1 MTRPLRIAI
10 VGAGLGGLVAA
21 ISARR
26 AGFEARVYEQA
37 PAFGE
42 IGAGIQIGPN
52 AVKVL
57 RALGLEEGLA
67 RFGAKPEHHVGRN
80 WRSGRVLFKSATRQ
94 ACLERFD
101 APFYQVQRSDL
112 HAHLRSALP
121 EGVIELGRRCVRV
134 ESGADAAA
142 LSFADGAQVEADVVV
157 GADGIHSMVKA
168 SLLGPGAPRFTGVI
182 CWRGQVDAARLPAG
196 LIPPDSLNWMGPGG
210 CVVHYYVR
218 PGKLVNWIAHRKT
231 NLWAE
236 ESWSVEGDK
245 AELLAAFPGWHESLQ
260 TLFRATERCY
270 KWAILDRDPLERWS
284 VGRVTLLGD
293 AAHPMLPFLA
303 QGGAMA
309 MEDGFVLAECLRR
322 RAADMPSALREYESL
337 RRDRATRVQ
346 LGSRARSDM
355 CQVVSPLTTLRR
367 DLGFLFNQLFNPGAA
382 IQKADWIYSYDVA
395 RLAVQ
400 SPRGFAS

>member
-1 MTRPLRIAI
+1 VSRPLRMAI
-10 VGAGLGGLVAA
+10 IGAGLGGMVAA

-26 AGFEARVYEQA
+26 MGFDVNVYEQA

-42 IGAGIQIGPN
+42 IGAGIQVGPN

-80 WRSGRVLFKSATRQ
+80 WRSGRILFRSATRR
-94 ACLERFD
+94 ACMERFG

-121 EGVIELGRRCVRV
+121 ESSMHVSKRCVHV
-134 ESGADAAA
+134 ESGAGAAV
-142 LSFADGAQVEADVVV
+142 LKFADGTQVEADVVV
-157 GADGIHSMVKA
+157 GADGIHSTVK
-168 SLLGPGAPRFTGVI
+168 SVLHGPGAPRFTGVI
-182 CWRGQVDAARLPAG
+182 CWRGQVDAAELPAD

-218 PGKLVNWIAHRKT
+218 PGRLVNWIAHRT
-231 NLWAE
+231 TDIWAE

-245 AELLAAFPGWHESLQ
+245 QELLGAFPGWHESLQ
-260 TLFRATERCY
+260 TLFRATPRCY
-270 KWAILDRDPLERWS
+270 KWAIFDRDPLERWS
-284 VGRVTLLGD
+284 MGRVTLLGD

-309 MEDGFVLAECLRR
+309 MEDGFVLAACLRR
-322 RAADMPSALREYESL
+322 HGDDVPAALRDYESL
-337 RRDRATRVQ
+337 RKDRATRVQ
-346 LGSRARSDM
+346 MGSRARADM
-355 CQVVSPLTTLRR
+355 CQVASPLTTLRR
-367 DLGFLFNQLFNPGAA
+367 DVGFLFNQLFKPGAA

-395 RLAVQ
+395 RLAN
-400 SPRGFAS
+400 S

>member
-1 MTRPLRIAI
+1 MSRPLRMAI

-26 AGFEARVYEQA
+26 MGFEARIYEQA
-37 PAFGE
+37 AAFGE
-42 IGAGIQIGPN
+42 IGAGIQVGPN

-94 ACLERFD
+94 ACIQRFS

-112 HAHLRSALP
+112 HAHLRSVLP
-121 EGVIELGRRCVRV
+121 EDCIHGGKRCEHV
-134 ESGADAAA
+134 ESH
-142 LSFADGAQVEADVVV
+142 ADGAELRFSDGTRAEADVVV
-157 GADGIHSMVKA
+157 GADGIHSVVK
-168 SLLGPGAPRFTGVI
+168 SLLLDPAAPRFTGVI
-182 CWRGQVDAARLPAG
+182 CWRGQVDAAKLPPN

-231 NLWAE
+231 DVWAE

-245 AELLAAFPGWHESLQ
+245 QELLDAFPGWHPSLQ

-270 KWAILDRDPLERWS
+270 KWAIFDRDPLERWS

-309 MEDGFVLAECLRR
+309 MEDGYVLAQCLHRQPDDI
-322 RAADMPSALREYESL
+322 AGALAQYESL
-337 RRDRATRVQ
+337 RKDRATRVQ
-346 LGSRARSDM
+346 LGSRARADM
-355 CQVVSPLTTLRR
+355 CQVSSPLTTLRR
-367 DLGFLFNQLFNPGAA
+367 DVGFLFNQLFNPGAA

-395 RLAVQ
+395 QVSA
-400 SPRGFAS
+400 A

>member
-1 MTRPLRIAI
+1 MTSARPLRIAI

-26 AGFEARVYEQA
+26 MGFDARIYEQA

-42 IGAGIQIGPN
+42 IGAGIQVGPN

-80 WRSGRVLFKSATRQ
+80 WKSGRVLFKSATRQ
-94 ACLERFD
+94 ACIERFS

-121 EGVIELGRRCVRV
+121 EACIELGKRCEHV
-134 ESGADAAA
+134 ESREDAAE
-142 LSFADGAQVEADVVV
+142 LRFADGTRVEADVVV
-157 GADGIHSMVKA
+157 GADGIHSLVK
-168 SLLGPGAPRFTGVI
+168 SVLLGSGEPRFTGVI
-182 CWRGQVDAARLPAG
+182 CWRGQVEAAKLPAD

-218 PGKLVNWIAHRKT
+218 PGKLVNWIAHRT
-231 NLWAE
+231 TDIWAE
-236 ESWSVEGDK
+236 ESWSVEGERQ
-245 AELLAAFPGWHESLQ
+245 ELLDAFAGWHPSLL

-270 KWAILDRDPLERWS
+270 KWAIFDRDPLERWS
-284 VGRVTLLGD
+284 SGRATLLGD

-309 MEDGFVLAECLRR
+309 MEDGYVLAECLRR
-322 RAADMPSALREYESL
+322 RAGDVPAALREYESL
-337 RRDRATRVQ
+337 RKERATRVQ

-367 DLGFLFNQLFNPGAA
+367 DLGFLFNQWFNPGAA

-395 RLAVQ
+395 RLSA
-400 SPRGFAS
+400 A